1 MYCPCWA
8 FGFAHT
14 AVDTFVWVDDQEL
27 GSFFEAVNRTDYHAV
42 LVLAFDA
49 STVYNICHFVPP

>member
-1 MYCPCWA
+1 MYSTCWA
-8 FGFAHT
+8 FGFAHAT
-14 AVDTFVWVDDQEL
+14 VNTFVWVDDQEFWPFL
-27 GSFFEAVNRTDYHAV
+27 ETVNRADYHAV